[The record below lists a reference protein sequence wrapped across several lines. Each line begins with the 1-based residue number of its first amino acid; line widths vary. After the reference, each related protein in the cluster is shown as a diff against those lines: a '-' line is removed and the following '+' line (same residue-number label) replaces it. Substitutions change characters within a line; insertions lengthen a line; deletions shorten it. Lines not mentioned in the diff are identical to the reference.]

1 MSALSNYTINE
12 NPDRQKWDDFVYR
25 HPQGNIF
32 QTTCMFDVYKLTP
45 HCTAG
50 IVALEDTNKTIL
62 ALIVYCTIKEAGVKG
77 KFSKRAIITGGP
89 LVANNNP
96 EYAKALLSNYKK
108 IAKKTGA
115 IYSELRNL
123 YDLSAL
129 RSALEEEGFV
139 YEDHLTIHMDLTQ
152 TPEALENALHRGRAS
167 NIKRAIKK
175 NVTVR
180 DVRTPDELKDVF
192 RLIKDTYERIGLPA
206 PSPELFTNTEK
217 FMKEKVRFIAAFLD
231 GKMIG
236 CRVYLIYKD
245 FLYDWYA
252 AGDRDYSGY
261 HPSDLLPWKGML
273 SAKESGVK
281 TYDFAG
287 AGKPGKEYS
296 VRDYKLKFG
305 GTLLNLG
312 RYQFIHN
319 PLLFRVGVLG
329 MKIYKYVR

>member
-1 MSALSNYTINE
+1 MTAENNFGINE
-12 NPDRQKWDDFVYR
+12 NPDRKKWDDFVYH
-25 HPQGNIF
+25 HPCGNIF
-32 QTTCMFDVYKLTP
+32 QTTCMFDVYKSTP

-50 IVALEDTNKTIL
+50 VIALEDSDKN
-62 ALIVYCTIKEAGVKG
+62 IVGLMVYSIIQEPGVKSR
-77 KFSKRAIITGGP
+77 FSKRAIITGGP
-89 LVANNNP
+89 LILDNNP
-96 EYAKALLSNYKK
+96 VYTNALLTNYKK
-108 IAKKTGA
+108 IIKKTNT
-115 IYSELRNL
+115 IYSEIRNL
-123 YDLSAL
+123 FDIQAL
-129 RSALEEEGFV
+129 RPSLEKENFV

-152 TPEALENALHRGRAS
+152 SVETLEKALHRGRAS

-180 DVRTPDELKDVF
+180 DVSTTEELNDVY
-192 RLIKDTYERIGLPA
+192 RLIKDTYERIGLPS
-206 PSPELFTNTEK
+206 PSPELFLNTAK
-217 FMKEKVRFIAAFLD
+217 FMQEKVRFIAAFLD
-231 GKMIG
+231 EKMIG

-252 AGDRDYSGY
+252 AGDREYSGY

-287 AGKPGKEYS
+287 AGKPNKEYS

-305 GTLLNLG
+305 GSLLNLG
-312 RYQFIHN
+312 RYQCIHN
-319 PLLFRVGVLG
+319 PVLFKVGVLG

>member
-245 FLYDWYA
+245 FL
-252 AGDRDYSGY
+252 
-261 HPSDLLPWKGML
+261 
-273 SAKESGVK
+273 
-281 TYDFAG
+281 
-287 AGKPGKEYS
+287 
-296 VRDYKLKFG
+296 
-305 GTLLNLG
+305 
-312 RYQFIHN
+312 
-319 PLLFRVGVLG
+319 
-329 MKIYKYVR
+329 

>member
-1 MSALSNYTINE
+1 MKKESILSINE
-12 NPDRQKWDDFVYR
+12 NPDRKKWDDFVFQ
-25 HPQGNIF
+25 HPFGNIF
-32 QTTCMFDVYKLTP
+32 QTTCMFDVYKSTP
-45 HCTAG
+45 HCSAG
-50 IVALEDTNKTIL
+50 VVSLEDSNKNIL
-62 ALIVYCTIKEAGVKG
+62 GIIVYSIIAEPGIKSR
-77 KFSKRAIITGGP
+77 FSKRSIITGGP
-89 LVANNNP
+89 LVLNDDPN
-96 EYAKALLSNYKK
+96 YTKALLDNYKK
-108 IAKKTGA
+108 IIKRTGT

-123 YDLSAL
+123 YDIKAL
-129 RSALEEEGFV
+129 RPSLEKQNFV

-152 TPEALENALHRGRAS
+152 PVEVLENKLHRGRSS

-180 DVRTPDELKDVF
+180 DVRSKEELDHVY
-192 RLIKDTYERIGLPA
+192 RLIKDTYERIGLPS
-206 PSPELFTNTEK
+206 PSPELFLNTEK

-231 GKMIG
+231 EKMIG

-252 AGDRDYSGY
+252 AGDREYSAY

-281 TYDFAG
+281 IYDFAG
-287 AGKPGKEYS
+287 AGKPNKEYS

-305 GTLLNLG
+305 GDLLNLG
-312 RYQFIHN
+312 RYQCIHK

-329 MKIYKYVR
+329 MKVYKYVR